1 MILSVQFNRVVSR
14 EFQVLLIK
22 RWRSVWD
29 DISMPSAA
37 SQLQALAPS
46 AFLSQSQLTKW
57 RVIWCNLFYQ
67 TCTRYFINRFQNS
80 FQESVKKPK
89 PIQLF
94 DLSKMNLKHTVY
106 LKVLL
111 NMHVISNL
119 KVFKLL
125 KCILLMLQKKW
136 ALLFEQFWIL
146 YH

>member
-1 MILSVQFNRVVSR
+1 MILSVQLNRVVSR

-37 SQLQALAPS
+37 SQLRALAPS

-67 TCTRYFINRFQNS
+67 TYTRYFINRFQSS
-80 FQESVKKPK
+80 FQESVKM
-89 PIQLF
+89 QLF
-94 DLSKMNLKHTVY
+94 DLSKMNLKHTVF
-106 LKVLL
+106 LKVLH

-125 KCILLMLQKKW
+125 KCILLMKQKKW
-136 ALLFEQFWIL
+136 ALLFEHLWIL
-146 YH
+146 YY

>member
-67 TCTRYFINRFQNS
+67 TFTRYFINRFQNS

-111 NMHVISNL
+111 NMHVISNF

-125 KCILLMLQKKW
+125 KCILLMLQKK
-136 ALLFEQFWIL
+136 
-146 YH
+146 